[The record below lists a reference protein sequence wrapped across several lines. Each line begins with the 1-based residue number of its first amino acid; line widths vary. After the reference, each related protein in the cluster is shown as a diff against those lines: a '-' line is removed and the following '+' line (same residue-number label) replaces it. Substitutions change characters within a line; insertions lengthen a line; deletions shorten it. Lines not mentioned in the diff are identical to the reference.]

1 MTDVGELK
9 PGTVL
14 GGCRIVKLIG
24 SGGMGEVYLA
34 EHQMLQKFVAI
45 KTARSS
51 LRDQDEI
58 RRRFLKEARLAA
70 RVDHPNVITIH
81 DIGESNGLLYIVM
94 QFIQGQDLSQLMRS
108 SPTPLGWRLVLGWI
122 REATLG
128 LEAVHAQGLIHR
140 DIKPHNLMLT
150 TTGRVLVMDFGLVR
164 EEDPSLSI
172 TNAAVGSPAYMSP
185 EMCRNDPVDVQT
197 DIYSMGATAYT
208 LLAGTHPFHDSGLH
222 SMIVKL
228 AQNTVVDRLDT
239 VRPDIPKEVADL
251 IARAM
256 APLRENRT
264 ADTHALIHE
273 IDQLLGRHFPDAANA
288 PAGAVTIRVPSVGR
302 GSESNPRV
310 VVDPRQA
317 SSRRAATS
325 MTAEE
330 TSDPSVCNTQH
341 VLGQQRPQ
349 PKSRRN
355 ELLALLASVALMGGL
370 ISILL
375 AGMWLNT
382 RKPQEA
388 ATVAKNS
395 GKSRVSQT
403 GPKMRDVK
411 PTGGAGS
418 RHTSVP
424 APRIEGSQPVPG
436 GKTTGDKGPPPEIPH
451 EPELA
456 PKLPVETPPET
467 PLETLPMPEEKVLP
481 QDPPPAV
488 QEKPEPKAQ
497 PEMKGEIEL
506 VNALVVVTPKVVPPE
521 KVDVPEKPPM
531 PEGPKPEIPA
541 VKTYAPPSEA
551 KAGEAWQSQELAID
565 FSWCPAGK
573 FQMGSP
579 PEERE
584 RDAGEVQVEVTIAQ
598 GFWMGRTEVTQGQWV
613 GLLEK
618 KPWAGSTYVKDGP
631 NYPAVEVGHSGDDP
645 NAEDFCQKLTA
656 LARKGGLSAEWAY
669 RLPTD
674 AEWEYACRAGTTTPY
689 SFDPK
694 DHLADYGWF
703 IKNAMDQQEKYAHL
717 VRQMPPNPWGLHDM
731 HGNVWE
737 WCAHRQD
744 KDNGD
749 LRVIRGG
756 SWDYAANYCRS
767 ANRGARS
774 KTSTH
779 DNVGFRLVLGRVSA
793 DGAP

>member
-45 KTARSS
+45 KTARST

-94 QFIQGQDLSQLMRS
+94 QFVQGQDLSQLMRS
-108 SPTPLGWRLVLGWI
+108 SPNPLGWRLVLGWI

-164 EEDPSLSI
+164 EEDPSLSL

-185 EMCRNDPVDVQT
+185 EMCRNDPVNVQT

-208 LLAGTHPFHDSGLH
+208 LLAGSHPFHDSGLH

-228 AQNTVVDRLDT
+228 AQNTVVERLDT

-256 APLRENRT
+256 APLRENRI

-273 IDQLLGRHFPDAANA
+273 IDQLLGRHFPDAGNA
-288 PAGAVTIRVPSVGR
+288 PAGAVTIKVPSVGR

-310 VVDPRQA
+310 VMDPRNTDPRHA
-317 SSRRAATS
+317 SSRHAATS
-325 MTAEE
+325 VTAEE

-341 VLGQQRPQ
+341 VQPQPRPQ
-349 PKSRRN
+349 IQSRRN

-375 AGMWLNT
+375 AGLWLNS

-388 ATVAKNS
+388 QTVAKNLEQHGRS
-395 GKSRVSQT
+395 LAA

-411 PTGGAGS
+411 LPDLGGVRHNPVPTPIV
-418 RHTSVP
+418 HD
-424 APRIEGSQPVPG
+424 SQPVPG
-436 GKTTGDKGPPPEIPH
+436 GTATADKGPPPELSP
-451 EPELA
+451 EPELP
-456 PKLPVETPPET
+456 PKLPVEM
-467 PLETLPMPEEKVLP
+467 PLEMPPMPEP
-481 QDPPPAV
+481 QAPLPAV
-488 QEKPEPKAQ
+488 QEKPEPRVP
-497 PEMKGEIEL
+497 PEEKGK
-506 VNALVVVTPKVVPPE
+506 VQVVDAVAVVSPKVVPLEKANMPE
-521 KVDVPEKPPM
+521 NPPM
-531 PEGPKPEIPA
+531 PEAPQPPQVPA

-565 FSWCPAGK
+565 FSWCPPGK
-573 FQMGSP
+573 FLMGSP

-584 RDAGEVQVEVTIAQ
+584 RDAAEAQTEVSIAL
-598 GFWMGRTEVTQGQWV
+598 GFWMGRTEVTQGQWFELM
-613 GLLEK
+613 GK
-618 KPWAGSTYVKDGP
+618 KPWAGSTYVKDGL
-631 NYPAVEVGHSGDDP
+631 NYPAVEVGHSGEDP

-656 LARKGGLSAEWAY
+656 LARKGGLSEEWAY

-674 AEWEYACRAGTTTPY
+674 VEWEYACRAGTSTPY

-694 DHLADYGWF
+694 DHLADYGWYS
-703 IKNAMDQQEKYAHL
+703 KNAMDQQEKYAHQ

-737 WCAHRQD
+737 WCAHREG

-767 ANRGARS
+767 ANRGTRS
-774 KTSTH
+774 KTTTK
-779 DNVGFRLVLGRVSA
+779 DNLGFRLVLGRVAA